1 MVVKHTQGV
10 EDTNLTKGVE
20 DTNITKAAT
29 LIRLRHNTT
38 TSIVMH

>member
-10 EDTNLTKGVE
+10 EDTNLTK
-20 DTNITKAAT
+20 TAT

-38 TSIVMH
+38 TSIVMY